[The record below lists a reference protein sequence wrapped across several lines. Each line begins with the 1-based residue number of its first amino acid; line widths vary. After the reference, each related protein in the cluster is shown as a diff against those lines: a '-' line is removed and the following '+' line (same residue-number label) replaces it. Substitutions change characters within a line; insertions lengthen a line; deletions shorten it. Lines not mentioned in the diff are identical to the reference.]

1 MLEFQKNLLGHMVT
15 WSLSFAP
22 LRATASTRAD
32 ERGDYLMAR
41 FRSKHTQGRAGAG
54 GAPLSSTY
62 MKSSMSMEA

>member
-41 FRSKHTQGRAGAG
+41 FRSKHTQGAGQGQEGLRSRAR
-54 GAPLSSTY
+54 T
-62 MKSSMSMEA
+62 